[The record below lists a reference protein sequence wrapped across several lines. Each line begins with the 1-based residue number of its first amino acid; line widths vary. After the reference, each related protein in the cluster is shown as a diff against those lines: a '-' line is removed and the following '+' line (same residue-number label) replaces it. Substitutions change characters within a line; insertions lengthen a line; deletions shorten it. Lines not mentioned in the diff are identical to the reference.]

1 MSNRDYSG
9 TTLADKKSNQTQY
22 ASYVQKT
29 ADVAF
34 NNNLQRMG
42 GGVPASLGTFLTVGS
57 TNAGA
62 TPLYG
67 PMPVTKTSTAYS
79 VSQSILARMRG

>member
-1 MSNRDYSG
+1 MPRDFSG
-9 TTLADKKSNQTQY
+9 TTLADQKSNQTQY
-22 ASYVQKT
+22 ASYVQRR

-34 NNNLQRMG
+34 NNNLQRTG

-57 TNAGA
+57 VAAGA
-62 TPLYG
+62 TPLYA

-79 VSQSILARMRG
+79 VSQSILARIRG